1 MKEQMK
7 IDLQIYLGDIMQQIE
22 TCHDYFEKVKLQ
34 NHKKA
39 IEVLLNLSIYS

>member
-1 MKEQMK
+1 MKEQTK

-22 TCHDYFEKVKLQ
+22 TCNDHFEKIILQ

>member
-22 TCHDYFEKVKLQ
+22 TCHNYFEKVKLQ